1 MIATDSAVEFAR
13 WLYEDA
19 CIAMERKREA
29 ALAAADWERPAG
41 MRARCNRKRW
51 TPAEDAVV
59 LRMSIK
65 DAAEALGRTKQS
77 VSLRRWR
84 LKAQPHDC

>member
-1 MIATDSAVEFAR
+1 
-13 WLYEDA
+13 
-19 CIAMERKREA
+19 MERKREA
-29 ALAAADWERPAG
+29 ALAVVGWERPAD
-41 MRARCNRKRW
+41 MRARSNPRRW

-77 VSLRRWR
+77 VNLRRWR
-84 LKAQPHDC
+84 LNAQQHNC